1 MNSPTDTA
9 LEYRE
14 PPTRVNLMDGT
25 AYRESL
31 RRLKPRVFVDGH
43 EVASVA
49 DEPALR
55 PGVNALAYTYDAAL
69 KPQWAPLALATQTH
83 RSRQVSRM
91 LHLNESSGDLLNKL
105 EYVRL
110 LCQETAARSA
120 IWRRTPSM
128 AWPRR
133 WPP

>member
-43 EVASVA
+43 EVASV
-49 DEPALR
+49 
-55 PGVNALAYTYDAAL
+55 V
-69 KPQWAPLALATQTH
+69 
-83 RSRQVSRM
+83 
-91 LHLNESSGDLLNKL
+91 
-105 EYVRL
+105 
-110 LCQETAARSA
+110 
-120 IWRRTPSM
+120 
-128 AWPRR
+128 
-133 WPP
+133 